1 MPPLGKELRA
11 VREGIFNWFYRMRS
25 LDTRV
30 SFDTEIACLLYY
42 IKQVLSGDHFTRMRD
57 FALQFYGLRQYYTAA
72 YGDRVGCCGVHTSNI
87 SETQHRDVKLCDSLS
102 NNKDAY
108 RVFAAALF
116 AEQNRE
122 IKHEIQ

>member
-1 MPPLGKELRA
+1 MPSLGKNLNP

-25 LDTRV
+25 LDTKV

-57 FALQFYGLRQYYTAA
+57 FVFQFYELRKYYTAA

-87 SETQHRDVKLCDSLS
+87 SETQHRNVKLCESLS

-108 RVFAAALF
+108 KVMSAAFF

-122 IKHEIQ
+122 IKHETQ